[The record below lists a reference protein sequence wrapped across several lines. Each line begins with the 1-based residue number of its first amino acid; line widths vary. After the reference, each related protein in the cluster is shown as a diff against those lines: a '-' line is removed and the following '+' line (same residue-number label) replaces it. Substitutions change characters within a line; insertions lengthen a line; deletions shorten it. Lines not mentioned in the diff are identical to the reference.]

1 MNIKD
6 EICDEEVGGGEVD
19 CDVLLEEHNFKVP
32 SLVNSSLNQMFCIEA
47 PAKVENLNNFVRC
60 CGGIRSLE
68 SILFTPKSRLQFK
81 FRPDDPNSVPLFS
94 GRKSSTDLVVKVRRK
109 KKPDGTHDY
118 KFETVGVIDTT
129 FHFEDKICDLQLL
142 PTSSD
147 IRNELLKSDFILNG
161 PASKVTVDK
170 DNSVTIMK
178 HFFYS
183 RFTTPR
189 AVFFEMSEQS
199 KQEPNN
205 PDVICQLRKPRR
217 MFGSFVKWES
227 ETVPES
233 LSEEHKSR
241 IPEATSNDPV
251 LIKIKELF
259 DQRPVWSRHALLV
272 LTKCRNTKLK
282 YLLPMFAFCYL
293 NGPFRNLWVRYGYNP
308 KLDKSSKMYQSIECR
323 YRSLPTESMRCK
335 VTLFKDHSVSYLPDS
350 VSPFHYLDE
359 SRVSTASGD
368 RIFSEDAP
376 HISDDDYIFRPGH
389 ISIFNR
395 AFYQICDID
404 VPEVKQIIAENDGQ
418 EVECTEKDGWCSKD
432 AIDRIRKI
440 MVEIANKTCY
450 EATGSHFDPKITLSD
465 LEQAETEDQLMIE
478 DENF

>member
-259 DQRPVWSRHALLV
+259 DQRP
-272 LTKCRNTKLK
+272 
-282 YLLPMFAFCYL
+282 
-293 NGPFRNLWVRYGYNP
+293 
-308 KLDKSSKMYQSIECR
+308 
-323 YRSLPTESMRCK
+323 
-335 VTLFKDHSVSYLPDS
+335 
-350 VSPFHYLDE
+350 
-359 SRVSTASGD
+359 
-368 RIFSEDAP
+368 
-376 HISDDDYIFRPGH
+376 
-389 ISIFNR
+389 
-395 AFYQICDID
+395 ICDID